1 MARRWEQIE
10 ELHNYVDSPFGLRS
24 PSGGTQRRRTK
35 TSPVTGSSSA
45 QPHVVR
51 SWWAVQQQKAAYT
64 SAKDTPTRGGVWAA
78 AQTAANRR

>member
-10 ELHNYVDSPFGLRS
+10 ELHNHGDSPFDLRS

-35 TSPVTGSSSA
+35 TSTVTGSRA

-51 SWWAVQQQKAAYT
+51 LWWAAKQQKAAYT
-64 SAKDTPTRGGVWAA
+64 SAKNTPTRGGVWAA